1 MATDM
6 ATADGTTTIAAG
18 AGLRAGVLASVGVMA
33 AAGAGALAGI
43 AGTAAAGAGEDIHIM
58 ADITHTM
65 DTTITIMVTTMD
77 IMAIADLVLTT
88 REEETT
94 TIMEETVPATTI
106 VERMLTAAEE
116 TLMQMLVQEA
126 YTTTGITLPAAE
138 VILTAETIQA

>member
-1 MATDM
+1 MVTDM

-33 AAGAGALAGI
+33 AGAGALAGI
-43 AGTAAAGAGEDIHIM
+43 TGTAAAGAGEDIHIM

-88 REEETT
+88 KEEETT

-116 TLMQMLVQEA
+116 ILMQMLVQEA
-126 YTTTGITLPAAE
+126 YITTGITLPAAE
-138 VILTAETIQA
+138 AILTAETIQA